1 MSKKT
6 KLLKIF
12 VFVQDKEAFRSRQQ
26 ALQKIVKFTEA
37 RLV

>member
-6 KLLKIF
+6 KWLKIF

-26 ALQKIVKFTEA
+26 ALQEIVKFTET
-37 RLV
+37 RPV